1 LAFPGR
7 FEVEAFDMQQTE
19 LPPAPDVAG
28 TSLDG
33 TKIFTITAE
42 ENAELCRSTGME
54 PAGDGSA
61 HPIYY
66 YIATQVAMGKTVA
79 GMCETCEFD
88 VEEGPMMGSSSV
100 RFQAPLMVG
109 ESYRVTGE
117 ILSLVRK
124 LSRKLGV
131 MDVLTYRLR
140 LHRQADDSCV
150 LETDNVWVLPR
161 KELAA

>member
-1 LAFPGR
+1 MS
-7 FEVEAFDMQQTE
+7 ETE

-28 TSLDG
+28 ASLDG
-33 TKIFTITAE
+33 TKVFTITAE
-42 ENAELCRSTGME
+42 ENSALCASTGVT
-54 PAGDGSA
+54 PASDGSA

-79 GMCETCEFD
+79 GVCETCEFD
-88 VEEGPMMGSSSV
+88 VDDGPMMGSSGVKFSE
-100 RFQAPLMVG
+100 PLMVG
-109 ESYRVTGE
+109 ESYKVTGE

-124 LSRKLGV
+124 QSRKLGV

-140 LHRQADDSCV
+140 LHKEADGTCI

>member
-1 LAFPGR
+1 
-7 FEVEAFDMQQTE
+7 MTE
-19 LPPAPDVAG
+19 LPPAPDVTG

-33 TKIFTITAE
+33 STVFTITAE
-42 ENAELCRSTGME
+42 ENAALCHSTGVE
-54 PAGDGSA
+54 PAADGTA

-79 GMCETCEFD
+79 GVCETCDFD
-88 VEEGPMMGSSSV
+88 VEDGPMMGSSGV
-100 RFQAPLMVG
+100 RFSKPLMVG
-109 ESYRVTGE
+109 ASYRVTGE
-117 ILSLVRK
+117 ILGLVRK
-124 LSRKLGV
+124 QSRKLGV

-140 LHRQADDSCV
+140 LHPADGGDAL

>member
-1 LAFPGR
+1 MSNEIA
-7 FEVEAFDMQQTE
+7 

-33 TKIFTITAE
+33 TKVFTISAE
-42 ENAELCRSTGME
+42 ENAALCRSTGVE
-54 PAGDGSA
+54 PAADGSA

-79 GMCETCEFD
+79 GVCETCEFD
-88 VEEGPMMGSSSV
+88 VDDGPMMGSSGV
-100 RFQAPLMVG
+100 KFNEPLMVG
-109 ESYRVTGE
+109 ESYKVTGE
-117 ILSLVRK
+117 IISLIRK
-124 LSRKLGV
+124 QSRKLGV

-140 LHRQADDSCV
+140 LHKLKDGACI

-161 KELAA
+161 KELA

>member
-1 LAFPGR
+1 MDEF
-7 FEVEAFDMQQTE
+7 
-19 LPPAPDVAG
+19 PPAPNVAG
-28 TSLDG
+28 VSLDG
-33 TKIFTITAE
+33 SKVFIISAA
-42 ENAELCRSTGME
+42 ENAALCRSTGIE
-54 PAGDGSA
+54 PAADGSA

-79 GMCETCEFD
+79 GVCETCEFD
-88 VEEGPMMGSSSV
+88 VADGPMMGSSGVSF
-100 RFQAPLMVG
+100 RRPLMVG
-109 ESYRVTGE
+109 ESYKVTGE

-124 LSRKLGV
+124 QSRKLGV

-140 LHRQADDSCV
+140 LHPADGGDAI

>member
-1 LAFPGR
+1 MEEF
-7 FEVEAFDMQQTE
+7 
-19 LPPAPDVAG
+19 PPAPGVAG

-33 TKIFTITAE
+33 TKNFTITAE
-42 ENAELCRSTGME
+42 ENAALCKSTGVE
-54 PAGDGSA
+54 PAADGTA

-79 GMCETCEFD
+79 GVCETCEFD
-88 VEEGPMMGSSSV
+88 VDDGPMMGSSGV
-100 RFQAPLMVG
+100 RFTEQLIVGQA
-109 ESYRVTGE
+109 YKVTGE

-124 LSRKLGV
+124 KSRKLGV

-140 LHRQADDSCV
+140 LHPADGGDAV

>member
-1 LAFPGR
+1 M
-7 FEVEAFDMQQTE
+7 DD

-33 TKIFTITAE
+33 TEPFTIDAE
-42 ENAELCRSTGME
+42 DNAALCRSIGIE
-54 PAGDGSA
+54 PAQDGTA

-79 GMCETCEFD
+79 GVCETCEFD
-88 VEEGPMMGSSSV
+88 VEDGPMMGSSGVNFS
-100 RFQAPLMVG
+100 RPLRVG
-109 ESYRVTGE
+109 TDYKVTGE

-124 LSRKLGV
+124 KSRKLGV

-140 LHRQADDSCV
+140 LHPAEGGVAV

>member
-1 LAFPGR
+1 MS
-7 FEVEAFDMQQTE
+7 EID
-19 LPPAPDVAG
+19 LPPAPEVAD

-33 TKIFTITAE
+33 STIFTISAE
-42 ENAELCRSTGME
+42 ENAALCRSTGVE
-54 PAGDGSA
+54 PASDGSA

-79 GMCETCEFD
+79 GVCETCEFD
-88 VEEGPMMGSSSV
+88 VDDGPMMGSSGVKFSE
-100 RFQAPLMVG
+100 PLIVG
-109 ESYRVTGE
+109 QSYKVTGE

-140 LHRQADDSCV
+140 LHKESDGMCI

>member
-1 LAFPGR
+1 MDG
-7 FEVEAFDMQQTE
+7 

-33 TKIFTITAE
+33 TKPFTISAE
-42 ENAELCRSTGME
+42 ENATLCRSTGVE
-54 PAGDGSA
+54 PAADGSA

-79 GMCETCEFD
+79 GVCETCEFD
-88 VEEGPMMGSSSV
+88 VEDGPMMGSSGVSYSE
-100 RFQAPLMVG
+100 PLLVG
-109 ESYRVTGE
+109 ESYRVSGE

-124 LSRKLGV
+124 QSRKLGV

-140 LHRQADDSCV
+140 LHKAGDGACV

>member
-1 LAFPGR
+1 MVDVPPF
-7 FEVEAFDMQQTE
+7 
-19 LPPAPDVAG
+19 PPAPDVSG

-33 TKIFTITAE
+33 TTSFTINAD
-42 ENAELCRSTGME
+42 ENAALCRSTGVE
-54 PAGDGSA
+54 PASDGSA

-79 GMCETCEFD
+79 GLCASCDFD
-88 VEEGPMMGSSSV
+88 VDEGPMMGSSEV
-100 RFQAPLMVG
+100 RFAEPLTVG
-109 ESYRVTGE
+109 TSYRVTGE

-124 LSRKLGV
+124 QSRKLGV

-140 LHRQADDSCV
+140 LHREPDGAAL

-161 KELAA
+161 QELAT

>member
-1 LAFPGR
+1 MD
-7 FEVEAFDMQQTE
+7 EM
-19 LPPAPDVAG
+19 PPAPNVAG
-28 TSLDG
+28 VSLDG
-33 TKIFTITAE
+33 SKIFTITAA
-42 ENAELCRSTGME
+42 ENAALCRSTGIE
-54 PAGDGSA
+54 PAADGSA

-79 GMCETCEFD
+79 GVCETCEFD
-88 VEEGPMMGSSSV
+88 VEDGPMMGSSGV
-100 RFQAPLMVG
+100 RFTRPLMVG
-109 ESYRVTGE
+109 ESFRVTGE

-124 LSRKLGV
+124 QSRKLGI

-140 LHRQADDSCV
+140 LHPADGGDAI

>member
-1 LAFPGR
+1 MP
-7 FEVEAFDMQQTE
+7 EASF
-19 LPPAPDVAG
+19 PPAPDVAG

-33 TKIFTITAE
+33 TKIFTITAD
-42 ENAELCRSTGME
+42 ENAALCRSTGSE
-54 PAGDGSA
+54 PASDGSA

-79 GMCETCEFD
+79 GVCATCAFD
-88 VEEGPMMGSSSV
+88 VDDGPMMGSSGVKFSE
-100 RFQAPLMVG
+100 PLMVG
-109 ESYRVTGE
+109 QSYKVTGE

-124 LSRKLGV
+124 QSRKLGM

-140 LHRQADDSCV
+140 LHKQTDGACI

-161 KELAA
+161 KELAV

>member
-1 LAFPGR
+1 M
-7 FEVEAFDMQQTE
+7 DE
-19 LPPAPDVAG
+19 LPPAPAVSG

-33 TKIFTITAE
+33 TKVFTISAD
-42 ENAELCRSTGME
+42 ENAALCRSTGVE
-54 PAGDGSA
+54 PAADGTA

-79 GMCETCEFD
+79 GLCETCEFD
-88 VEEGPMMGSSSV
+88 VEDGPMMGSSGV
-100 RFQAPLMVG
+100 RFTSPLMVG
-109 ESYRVTGE
+109 ESYKVTGE

-140 LHRQADDSCV
+140 LHRAAGGDAL

>member
-1 LAFPGR
+1 MSELAF
-7 FEVEAFDMQQTE
+7 
-19 LPPAPDVAG
+19 PPAPDVAG

-33 TKIFTITAE
+33 TKVFTISAE
-42 ENAELCRSTGME
+42 ENAALCRSTGVE
-54 PAGDGSA
+54 PSSNGNA

-79 GMCETCEFD
+79 GVCETCEFD
-88 VEEGPMMGSSSV
+88 VEEGPMMGSSGV
-100 RFQAPLMVG
+100 KFTEPLMVG
-109 ESYRVTGE
+109 ESYNVTGE

-124 LSRKLGV
+124 QSRKLGV

-140 LHRQADDSCV
+140 LHKQADGTCI